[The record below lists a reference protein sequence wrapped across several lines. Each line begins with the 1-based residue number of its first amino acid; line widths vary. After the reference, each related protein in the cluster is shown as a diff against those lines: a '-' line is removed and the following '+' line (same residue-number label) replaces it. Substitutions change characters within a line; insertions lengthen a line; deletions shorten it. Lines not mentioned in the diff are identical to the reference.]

1 MIRGCILSQII
12 SIQILARGCAP
23 PLCRFHRRIGHMRPI
38 IRYSI
43 EDLYAYFNSEI
54 GGSGTP
60 ALATPAIKV
69 SAQENYERERVFTL
83 FRQFGY
89 LEAELNPLGLLPPQ
103 PHPDLQIDN
112 EWAREARSMYC
123 GSVGVEFMHIADPE
137 RRRWIQERIEAEP
150 AKVDQNSAFEVLLRA
165 DIFEQ
170 TLQQRY
176 QGNKRFSLEGNTSLL
191 TAVDEVL
198 DVAGE
203 HGAVELV
210 MGMSHRG
217 RLNVVIHV
225 AKRPAEQVFAE
236 FEDVDPRSVLGSGDV
251 KYHMGATGDYVTR
264 SGKNI
269 HIHLASNPSHLEA
282 VDPVTVG
289 RTRAKQDRAGEGGR
303 AQYLP
308 VLVHGDAAFAG
319 QGITAETMNFADLGG
334 YTVGG
339 TIHII
344 VNNLIG
350 FTTNAREEHASRFS
364 AQLARR
370 QAIPIFHVNGE
381 DVDAVIRVARIA
393 TEYRYKFGTDVIIDL
408 IGYRRHGHSE
418 VDDPT
423 VTQPL
428 MYKAIKEHPPLYQ
441 IYAKQIGLDN
451 EKVAARVSAV
461 KSEYEAAKKTA
472 TQFTKKPLMRD
483 LPTYWDN
490 YFGGRYKPEYEQPTG
505 VAHEELLELT
515 ERLTTYPD
523 GFHIHPK
530 VKKLLEQ
537 RQEMGTGKKPVD
549 YGMAEALA
557 FASLVKQGIP
567 VRLSG
572 QDSRRATF
580 NQRHSALLDIQDETE
595 YVPLRHIDPNQAACD
610 IYHSPLSKA
619 GVMGFEYGYSR
630 DYPEALVL
638 WEAQFGD
645 FANVAQAVIDQFV
658 CAGEDKWNLLSGLV
672 LLLPHGYEGQGPEH
686 SSARVERF
694 LQLAARD
701 NIQICQPSN
710 AGQYFHL
717 LRRQALRKWRKPLVV
732 FTPKSMLRHPDALA
746 PLEDL
751 THQKFLPVI
760 PDTEAEE
767 AKRILLC
774 TGKIGHEL
782 RTERQ
787 KRNDPNTAIVFLEQM
802 YPFPEAE
809 LAAEFERHPTAR
821 DIVWVQEEPAN
832 MGALSFMLPR
842 LKRIAND
849 RPVHSV
855 KRSGSASPA
864 TGSAKAQEVEQKTL
878 ITLAFSNQDGTPY
891 R

>member
-1 MIRGCILSQII
+1 MATSTRHTS
-12 SIQILARGCAP
+12 
-23 PLCRFHRRIGHMRPI
+23 
-38 IRYSI
+38 
-43 EDLYAYFNSEI
+43 
-54 GGSGTP
+54 GGK
-60 ALATPAIKV
+60 APAII
-69 SAQENYERERVFTL
+69 ENYERERVFGL

-103 PHPDLQIDN
+103 PHPDLQIDS
-112 EWAREARSMYC
+112 EWAREARRIYC

-150 AKVDQNSAFEVLLRA
+150 AVVDHERALDMLMRA
-165 DIFEQ
+165 DLFEQ

-176 QGNKRFSLEGNTSLL
+176 LGNKRFSLEGNTSLL
-191 TAVDEVL
+191 PAVDQVL

-203 HGAVELV
+203 QGAIELV

-217 RLNVVIHV
+217 RLNVVITV
-225 AKRPAEQVFAE
+225 ARRPPEQVFAE

-251 KYHMGATGDYVTR
+251 KYHMGATGDYVTA
-264 SGKNI
+264 SGKKI

-282 VDPVTVG
+282 VDPVTIG
-289 RTRAKQDRAGEGGR
+289 RTRAKQDRAGEGGKKK
-303 AQYLP
+303 YLP
-308 VLVHGDAAFAG
+308 LLVHGDAAFAG
-319 QGITAETMNFADLGG
+319 QGITAETLNYADLAG

-339 TIHII
+339 TIHMI

-350 FTTNAREEHASRFS
+350 FTTNAREEHSSRFS

-370 QAIPIFHVNGE
+370 QAVPIFHVNGE
-381 DVDAVIRVARIA
+381 DVDAVMRIARIA
-393 TEYRYKFGTDVIIDL
+393 TEFRYKFGTDVVVDL

-441 IYAKQIGLDN
+441 IYAKQLGVENIS
-451 EKVAARVSAV
+451 ERAATV
-461 KSEYEAAKKTA
+461 KGEFEAAQMAA

-490 YFGGRYKPEYEQPTG
+490 YFGGRYNPNYEQPTG
-505 VAHEELLELT
+505 IARAELAELT
-515 ERLTTYPD
+515 ERLTTYPE

-537 RQEMGTGKKPVD
+537 RQEMGAGKKPLD

-580 NQRHSALLDIQDETE
+580 NQRHSVLLDIQDETE
-595 YVPLRHIDPNQAACD
+595 YVPLRNISPGQAPCD
-610 IYHSPLSKA
+610 IINSTLSEA

-717 LRRQALRKWRKPLVV
+717 LRRQALRKWRKPLIV
-732 FTPKSMLRHPDALA
+732 FTPKSMLRHPDALS

-760 PDTEAEE
+760 PDLEAQD
-767 AKRILLC
+767 AKRILIC

-787 KRNDPNTAIVFLEQM
+787 KRNDMSTAIVFLEQM
-802 YPFPEAE
+802 YPFPEEE
-809 LAAEFERHPTAR
+809 LTEELKRHATAR
-821 DIVWVQEEPAN
+821 DIVWVQEEPSN
-832 MGALSFMLPR
+832 MGGLSYMLPR
-842 LKRIAND
+842 LKRLESE

-864 TGSAKAQEVEQKTL
+864 TGSAKAHEVEQKTL
-878 ITLAFSNQDGTPY
+878 LTLAFTTVD
-891 R
+891 

>member
-1 MIRGCILSQII
+1 MTNSG
-12 SIQILARGCAP
+12 AP
-23 PLCRFHRRIGHMRPI
+23 TNG
-38 IRYSI
+38 
-43 EDLYAYFNSEI
+43 
-54 GGSGTP
+54 
-60 ALATPAIKV
+60 AL
-69 SAQENYERERVFTL
+69 QNYERERVFGL

-89 LEAELNPLGLLPPQ
+89 LEAELNPLGLLSPQ
-103 PHPDLQIDN
+103 PHPDLRFDADNDN
-112 EWAREARSMYC
+112 EYAREARRIYC
-123 GSVGVEFMHIADPE
+123 GSVGVEFTHIADRE
-137 RRRWIQERIEAEP
+137 RRRWIQERMEAEP
-150 AKVDQNSAFEVLLRA
+150 GAVDQQRAFDLLMRA
-165 DIFEQ
+165 DLFEQ

-176 QGNKRFSLEGNTSLL
+176 LGNKRFSLEGNTSLL
-191 TAVDEVL
+191 PAVDEIL
-198 DVAGE
+198 EVAGE
-203 HGAVELV
+203 RGALELV

-217 RLNVVIHV
+217 RLNVIIHV
-225 AKRPAEQVFAE
+225 ARRPANEVFAE

-251 KYHMGATGDYVTR
+251 KYHIGATGEYVTK
-264 SGKNI
+264 SEKKI
-269 HIHLASNPSHLEA
+269 HIHLVSNPSHLEA
-282 VDPVTVG
+282 VDPVTIG

-303 AQYLP
+303 AKYLP
-308 VLVHGDAAFAG
+308 LLVHGDAAFAG
-319 QGITAETMNFADLGG
+319 QGITAETLNYADLGG

-339 TIHII
+339 TIHVI
-344 VNNLIG
+344 VNNLLG
-350 FTTNAREEHASRFS
+350 FTTNARDEHSSRFA

-381 DVDAVIRVARIA
+381 DVDTVMRIARVAA
-393 TEYRYKFGTDVIIDL
+393 EYRYTFGSDVVVDL

-428 MYKAIKEHPPLYQ
+428 MYKAIKEHRPLFE
-441 IYAKQIGLDN
+441 IYAKQIGFENLA
-451 EKVAARVSAV
+451 ERAATIKGEFESAQKAALQV
-461 KSEYEAAKKTA
+461 K
-472 TQFTKKPLMRD
+472 KKPLLRD
-483 LPTYWDN
+483 LPSYWDN
-490 YFGGRYKPEYEQPTG
+490 YFGGRYKAEYDQPTG
-505 VAHEELLELT
+505 VAREELAELT
-515 ERLTTYPD
+515 GRLTTYPE

-537 RQEMGTGKKPVD
+537 RAEMGAGKKPLD

-557 FASLVKQGIP
+557 FASLLKQGIP

-580 NQRHSALLDIQDETE
+580 NQRHSVLIDTE
-595 YVPLRHIDPNQAACD
+595 NESEYIPLCNIAEGQASCQ
-610 IYHSPLSKA
+610 IYNSPLSEA

-658 CAGEDKWNLLSGLV
+658 SAGEDKWGLLSGLV

-686 SSARVERF
+686 SSARIERF

-701 NIQICQPSN
+701 NFQICQPSN

-717 LRRQALRKWRKPLVV
+717 LRRQALRHWRKPLVV
-732 FTPKSMLRHPDALA
+732 FTPKSMLRHPDALS

-751 THQKFLPVI
+751 THQRFLPVI
-760 PDTEAEE
+760 PDTEAHDV
-767 AKRILLC
+767 KRILIC

-787 KRNDPNTAIVFLEQM
+787 RRNDMNTAIVFLEQM

-809 LAAEFERHPTAR
+809 LKAEFERHSGAR
-821 DIVWVQEEPAN
+821 DIVWVQEEPSN
-832 MGALSFMLPR
+832 MGAAFYMLPR
-842 LKRIAND
+842 LRRMSGD
-849 RPVHSV
+849 LPVLSV

-864 TGSAKAQEVEQKTL
+864 TGSAKAHEVEQKTL
-878 ITLAFSNQDGTPY
+878 LALAFTTQG
-891 R
+891 